1 MTYTVA
7 QLAKI
12 SGVSVRTLHWYDEV
26 GLLKPAYYGS
36 NGYRH
41 YEEEQLLILQQILF
55 FRELGFKLK
64 RIGKILGRSGFDQ
77 MAMLRSHR
85 KVLQKE
91 VERIRQLMKTI
102 DKTIDHL
109 EGKKKMSGNEFF
121 NGFTLVTKAKGG
133 ESYFAAEELVL
144 GSVKAQTLSGAERK
158 EIKDQAEE
166 ILKQIASCMNRGL
179 KPTSKEVEH
188 LIKTHAHFA
197 KQFHAIDQNG
207 YRALAQLY
215 REHPDFRRQL
225 ELIDPQLPDFISA
238 AMDAFA
244 LKAL

>member
-26 GLLKPAYYGS
+26 DLLKPAYCGS
-36 NGYRH
+36 NGYRY
-41 YEEEQLLILQQILF
+41 YEEEQLLTLQQILF
-55 FRELGFKLK
+55 FKELGFELK
-64 RIGKILGRSGFDQ
+64 RIRKILGRSDFDR
-77 MAMLRSHR
+77 MAALSSHR
-85 KVLQKE
+85 KVVQKE
-91 VERIRQLMKTI
+91 LERLRQLIKTI

-121 NGFTLVTKAKGG
+121 SGFNLVTKAKGG

-144 GSVKAQTLSGAERK
+144 SSAKAQELSGAERK
-158 EIKDQAEE
+158 EIKDQAEK
-166 ILKQIASCMNRGL
+166 ILKQIANCMKRGL
-179 KPTSKEVEH
+179 KPTSKEVES
-188 LIKTHAHFA
+188 LIKTHAHLA
-197 KQFHAIDQNG
+197 EQFHAIDQNV

-215 REHPDFRRQL
+215 REHPDFRGQL
-225 ELIDPQLPDFISA
+225 EQIDPQLPGFISV
-238 AMDAFA
+238 AMDGFA